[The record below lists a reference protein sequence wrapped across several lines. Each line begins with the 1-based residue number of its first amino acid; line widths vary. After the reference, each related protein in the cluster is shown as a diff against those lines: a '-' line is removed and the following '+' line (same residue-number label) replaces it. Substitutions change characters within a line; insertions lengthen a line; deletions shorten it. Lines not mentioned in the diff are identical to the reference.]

1 MINQL
6 SSNIQVFYWLWCM
19 LGGYKY
25 EWHLSQVALGLYGS
39 TSVHANKP
47 KYKQELWE
55 AILTCIVLSDLI
67 RCWLKGPDS
76 YSSLWLYRVK
86 NDPSL
91 CGRWL
96 WYWHIIKKE
105 KKKLTQF
112 FLLWHALFPNET
124 HIYTDLLAWGLS
136 QGLAWICYLVYLFC
150 LVV

>member
-105 KKKLTQF
+105 KKSWLSFSCYDMPYSLMKHTYTQIYWLEVSVKAWLGFVTWSIF
-112 FLLWHALFPNET
+112 F
-124 HIYTDLLAWGLS
+124 
-136 QGLAWICYLVYLFC
+136 V
-150 LVV
+150 